1 MFDYDVWMFSESNMK
16 CYVLINL
23 LVVGVNSI
31 MAPTETSD
39 ASGHHEDDNDKVGK
53 AKRALTA
60 EMESFRKLQNKMVD
74 LEETLRE
81 AADNTA
87 VDQKQLKEINNLLVN
102 MDREVVKPMG
112 NKLLNYQTNLLRNL
126 RTKQ

>member
-1 MFDYDVWMFSESNMK
+1 MIFIL
-16 CYVLINL
+16 LIKFL
-23 LVVGVNSI
+23 VGVSSI
-31 MAPTETSD
+31 MAPPETSD
-39 ASGHHEDDNDKVGK
+39 DKNTDQVSE

-60 EMESFRKLQNKMVD
+60 EMDSFRKLQGKMVA
-74 LEETLRE
+74 LEEQLRF
-81 AADNTA
+81 AADNTE
-87 VDQKQLKEINNLLVN
+87 VDQEQLDEINNLLVN